1 MKKIIRLYCYKNDTT
16 ISPLQETNRATYLL
30 FPTKKKSKNQH
41 GFPTPS
47 FVCFLFSTRLSR
59 SAAAAVAASKGE
71 NNIIVV
77 GLVGSEGGTIMV

>member
-1 MKKIIRLYCYKNDTT
+1 MI
-16 ISPLQETNRATYLL
+16 LL
-30 FPTKKKSKNQH
+30 FPLFKIKIEQLTCFSPQKKSKNQH

>member
-1 MKKIIRLYCYKNDTT
+1 MI
-16 ISPLQETNRATYLL
+16 LL
-30 FPTKKKSKNQH
+30 FPLFKIKIEQLTCFSPQKKSKNQH

-59 SAAAAVAASKGE
+59 SVAASKGE